1 MLGPADYVF
10 WLLGTL
16 LQAAVVVCA
25 IWRRSFARYVTLNL
39 YMAAAFVLSVSR
51 FVIFLR
57 YGYSSPQYS
66 YFYWLSDSLL
76 TILLYFALMGFYSHV
91 FREMGVHHY
100 LRLAALLLLA
110 GTAWF
115 SYQVVVNSSHRFLTR
130 FVVEL
135 SQNLYFVGVVLTYLL
150 WGAIMKLRET
160 RTRLIQLVLAL
171 GVYFSAFA
179 VNYALWNLYHEL
191 GFIWQRVP
199 LLLGIWLPLAWAYTF
214 ARIPEEARLA
224 TASVAMPNR

>member
-66 YFYWLSDSLL
+66 YFYWL
-76 TILLYFALMGFYSHV
+76 
-91 FREMGVHHY
+91 
-100 LRLAALLLLA
+100 
-110 GTAWF
+110 
-115 SYQVVVNSSHRFLTR
+115 
-130 FVVEL
+130 
-135 SQNLYFVGVVLTYLL
+135 
-150 WGAIMKLRET
+150 
-160 RTRLIQLVLAL
+160 
-171 GVYFSAFA
+171 
-179 VNYALWNLYHEL
+179 
-191 GFIWQRVP
+191 
-199 LLLGIWLPLAWAYTF
+199 
-214 ARIPEEARLA
+214 
-224 TASVAMPNR
+224 